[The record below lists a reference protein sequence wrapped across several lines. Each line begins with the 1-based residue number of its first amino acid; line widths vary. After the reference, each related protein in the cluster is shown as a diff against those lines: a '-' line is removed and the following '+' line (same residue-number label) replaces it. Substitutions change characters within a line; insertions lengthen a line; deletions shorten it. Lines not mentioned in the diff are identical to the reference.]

1 MNQFLEKFKFWYLVN
16 QTKITW
22 FIIGWLS
29 LNILFELSHG
39 NYIGALISAGL
50 IWLNLA
56 LNK

>member
-1 MNQFLEKFKFWYLVN
+1 MEKFKFWYLVN

-29 LNILFELSHG
+29 LNILTELNRG
-39 NYIGALISAGL
+39 DYIGALISAGL

-56 LNK
+56 LTKQ